1 MVRVDVLLY
10 GALARV
16 AGEKKVEVEA
26 SKLLEALQALAEFGE
41 EFKRR
46 LFDDHGNPRRFINI
60 YVNGRD
66 MRFLDKLETV
76 LNEGDTISVIP
87 AVSGG

>member
-1 MVRVDVLLY
+1 MVKVDVVLY
-10 GALARV
+10 GALVRV
-16 AGEKKVEVEA
+16 AGKNNVEVEA
-26 SKLLEALQALAEFGE
+26 SNLLDVLNALAELSGD
-41 EFKRR
+41 FKRR
-46 LFDDHGNPRRFINI
+46 LFDDHCNPRRFINI

-66 MRFLDKLETV
+66 FRFLKGPETA

>member
-1 MVRVDVLLY
+1 MVN
-10 GALARV
+10 
-16 AGEKKVEVEA
+16 VEVELYGTLAKYAGKKRVEVRA
-26 SKLLEALQALAEFGE
+26 SKLLEALQALDYGE

-46 LFDDHGNPRRFINI
+46 LFNNHGKPRRFLNT

-66 MRFLDKLETV
+66 VRFLDKLETV
-76 LNEGDTISVIP
+76 LHEGDVISLIP